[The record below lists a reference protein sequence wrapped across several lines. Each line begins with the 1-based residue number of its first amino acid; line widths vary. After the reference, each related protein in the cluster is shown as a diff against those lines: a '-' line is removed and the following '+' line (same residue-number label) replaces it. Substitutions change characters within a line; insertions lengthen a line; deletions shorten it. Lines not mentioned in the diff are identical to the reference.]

1 MLVET
6 GPHEAHLAWQLK
18 EAVLRYTGYSEFTIR
33 PELWV
38 FPFTERVLFFSLNL
52 SVQKRNFS
60 RLRHSAYYTWLGK
73 NDVFCIICFVPST

>member
-18 EAVLRYTGYSEFTIR
+18 EAVLRYTGYSELTIR
-33 PELWV
+33 PELW
-38 FPFTERVLFFSLNL
+38 FFLFNERVCFFFSLNL

-60 RLRHSAYYTWLGK
+60 RLRQQQKQPVCFSKPNSA
-73 NDVFCIICFVPST
+73 I